1 MPVTPPAPISSR
13 FWFFHLLYWL
23 SYLLLKFT
31 NMAIMMPLQDNASSW
46 PFLFSYSGVVLLNIL
61 LTGWLAWRLQ
71 QHQGSISSLLRWLLL
86 WLLPWSVLMVW
97 LRFELLQFW
106 QLPEGYDHRGIAMIN
121 TYLLVA
127 LPLAGWLTGF
137 LLYQSNLRYQQQAQL
152 EQQLLSQARAARL
165 KILRYQLDPHFMFNT
180 LNALNAL
187 IVSRQDQQIEQLIE
201 QLSVFLRHSL
211 QERQDQLVS
220 LQQELNALH
229 AYLAIQQYRFGAR
242 LQLDWQLPQLPP
254 LQLPPLL
261 LQPLAEY
268 AIASSV
274 TEQTGP
280 VRLQLTLC
288 YQPPLLHLSLG
299 CGPVADFAPPAALMA
314 MPAADWPE
322 PLRQLNERL
331 QLLFG
336 DISQLQL
343 KRNHG
348 YLQSGFC
355 LPLEALDV
363 RIESRH
369 R

>member
-1 MPVTPPAPISSR
+1 MP
-13 FWFFHLLYWL
+13 
-23 SYLLLKFT
+23 
-31 NMAIMMPLQDNASSW
+31 
-46 PFLFSYSGVVLLNIL
+46 
-61 LTGWLAWRLQ
+61 
-71 QHQGSISSLLRWLLL
+71 
-86 WLLPWSVLMVW
+86 
-97 LRFELLQFW
+97 
-106 QLPEGYDHRGIAMIN
+106 
-121 TYLLVA
+121 
-127 LPLAGWLTGF
+127 
-137 LLYQSNLRYQQQAQL
+137 
-152 EQQLLSQARAARL
+152 
-165 KILRYQLDPHFMFNT
+165 
-180 LNALNAL
+180 
-187 IVSRQDQQIEQLIE
+187 
-201 QLSVFLRHSL
+201 
-211 QERQDQLVS
+211 

-288 YQPPLLHLSLG
+288 YRPPVLHLSLG
-299 CGPVADFAPPAALMA
+299 CGPVADFAPLAALMA
-314 MPAADWPE
+314 IPAVDWPE

-336 DISQLQL
+336 DISQLRLNRKQ
-343 KRNHG
+343 G

-363 RIESRH
+363 RTNSRDC
-369 R
+369 

>member
-1 MPVTPPAPISSR
+1 MATTSPPPISDR
-13 FWFFHLLYWL
+13 FWFFHLLFWL
-23 SYLLLKFT
+23 CYLLLKFT
-31 NMAIMMPLQDNASSW
+31 HMAIMLPLQDNEASW

-71 QHQGSISSLLRWLLL
+71 HYQGRISHLMRWLLL

-106 QLPEGYDHRGIAMIN
+106 QLPDGYDDRAMTMFK

-127 LPLAGWLTGF
+127 LPLAGWLAGF

-211 QERQDQLVS
+211 QERQDQVP

-288 YQPPLLHLSLG
+288 YQPPVLHLSLG
-299 CGPVADFAPPAALMA
+299 CGPVADFAPLAALMA
-314 MPAADWPE
+314 IPAADWPE

-343 KRNHG
+343 NRKQG
-348 YLQSGFC
+348 YLQSRFC

-363 RIESRH
+363 RTNSRDC
-369 R
+369 

>member
-1 MPVTPPAPISSR
+1 MAVTSPPPISDR

-23 SYLLLKFT
+23 CYLLLKFT
-31 NMAIMMPLQDNASSW
+31 HMAIMMPLQDNASSW

-71 QHQGSISSLLRWLLL
+71 QHQGSVSSLLRWLML
-86 WLLPWSVLMVW
+86 WLLPWSVLIVW

-187 IVSRQDQQIEQLIE
+187 IVNRQDQQIEQLIE

-211 QERQDQLVS
+211 QERQDQVP

-274 TEQTGP
+274 TEQTGA

-288 YQPPLLHLSLG
+288 YRPPVLHLSLG
-299 CGPVADFAPPAALMA
+299 CGPVADFAPQAALMVI
-314 MPAADWPE
+314 PAADWPE

-343 KRNHG
+343 NRKQG

-363 RIESRH
+363 RTNSRDC
-369 R
+369 